1 MDSGIVLAWLPLI
14 ALLVTMPIYA
24 ARGRTRDPNVASRP
38 VSLLGYWLRD
48 WMVWVLSPLEQLL
61 VRRGL
66 PPEVLNYLG
75 AALGV
80 AAGAAFIARMLPLA
94 AWLIAVGGICDILDG
109 RVARARRIASAY
121 GDFLDSTLDRFGETF
136 TFAGVAWFLAG
147 RAWTTAVVV
156 LAIGGSLLVSYT
168 RARGEAL
175 GVAPTGGLAQRA
187 ERLLLLAFGA
197 LFDSTTMRL
206 WNWPPGTVLTAAVVA
221 IAASSIGTALY
232 RFVVIGRAV
241 SEAESRAAPPG
252 RDSVGTRN
260 LSRGPTVNR
269 TSVTPPPG

>member
-1 MDSGIVLAWLPLI
+1 MDARIALAWMPLL

-48 WMVWVLSPLEQLL
+48 WMVWVLSPLERLL
-61 VRRGL
+61 VRGGL
-66 PPEVLNYLG
+66 SPDALNYLG

-80 AAGAAFIARMLPLA
+80 AAGAAFVARMLPLA
-94 AWLIAVGGICDILDG
+94 AWLIALGGICDILDG

-121 GDFLDSTLDRFGETF
+121 GEFLDSTLDRFGETF
-136 TFAGVAWFLAG
+136 TFAGVAWYLSG
-147 RAWTTAVVV
+147 PAWTSAVVV

-187 ERLLLLAFGA
+187 ERLVLLAFGA
-197 LFDSTTMRL
+197 LLDPVATRL
-206 WNWPPGTVLTAAVVA
+206 ASWRPGTVLAAAIVA

-232 RFVVIGRAV
+232 RFVVIARAV
-241 SEAESRAAPPG
+241 SEAERRVAPPE
-252 RDSVGTRN
+252 RDGVGTRN

-269 TSVTPPPG
+269 TSVSPPPG

>member
-1 MDSGIVLAWLPLI
+1 MGSGIVLAWVPLI
-14 ALLVTMPIYA
+14 ALLVTLPIYA
-24 ARGRTRDPNVASRP
+24 ARGRTRDPDVASRP

-48 WMVWVLSPLEQLL
+48 WMVWVLSPLERLL

-66 PPEVLNYLG
+66 SPDVLNWLG

-80 AAGAAFIARMLPLA
+80 AAGAAFIARTLPLA
-94 AWLIAVGGICDILDG
+94 AWLIAAGGICDILDG
-109 RVARARRIASAY
+109 RVARARRVSSAY
-121 GDFLDSTLDRFGETF
+121 GEFLDSTLDRFGETF
-136 TFAGVAWFLAG
+136 TFAGVAWFLSG
-147 RAWTTAVVV
+147 RAWTAAAVV

-197 LFDSTTMRL
+197 LLDPVAARL
-206 WNWPPGTVLTAAVVA
+206 ARWHPGTVLAAAVVA
-221 IAASSIGTALY
+221 IALSAIGTALY
-232 RFVVIGRAV
+232 RFVVIARAV
-241 SEAESRAAPPG
+241 SAAAPRVAPSG
-252 RDSVGTRN
+252 PDGVGTRN